1 MKPKILVFGEV
12 LFDLFDDK
20 AQIGGAP
27 FNFAAHFASLGG
39 EADLVSAVGGD
50 DLGKTA
56 LAEMKKRGIGDR
68 YVGVNGYK
76 TGYCQVTIK
85 NDVPSYDLKQGVA
98 YDYIEAP
105 KITGKYD
112 ALYFGTLSQRGEGS
126 RKALEKLFERGGG
139 EVFYDIN
146 IRPPFY
152 TAEILEKSLRRATIL
167 KISREEAGVL
177 LPYGEPR
184 AYCEKILE
192 QYPNLCQVVL
202 TLDKDG
208 AAVLDRAQGWFLSPT
223 PDVRVVSTVG
233 AGDAFG
239 ACYLYHRLCGHSIG
253 RCLEAASMLSGHVVA
268 HLGAVPELP
277 EELKE
282 KII

>member
-39 EADLVSAVGGD
+39 EADLVSAVGED
-50 DLGKTA
+50 ELGQTA

-68 YVGVNGYK
+68 YVRENEFR
-76 TGYCQVTIK
+76 TGYCQVTIR
-85 NDVPSYDLKQGVA
+85 NDVPSYDLKRGVA
-98 YDYIEAP
+98 YDFIEAP
-105 KITGKYD
+105 FVTDKYD
-112 ALYFGTLSQRGEGS
+112 ALYFGTLAQRSEDS
-126 RKALEKLFERGGG
+126 REALERLFACGVG

-152 TAEILEKSLRRATIL
+152 TAEILEESLKRATIL
-167 KISREEAGVL
+167 KISREEAGV
-177 LPYGEPR
+177 PYGEPR
-184 AYCEKILE
+184 DYCEKILLK
-192 QYPNLCQVVL
+192 YPNLRQVVL
-202 TLDKDG
+202 MLDKDG
-208 AAVLDRAQGWFLSPT
+208 AAVLDRTQGWFLSPK
-223 PDVRVVSTVG
+223 PDVTVVSTVG

-239 ACYLYHRLCGHSIG
+239 ACYLYHRLCGHSIE
-253 RCLEAASMLSGHVVA
+253 RCLEAATMLSGHVVA

-277 EELKE
+277 KELKE